1 MNKKI
6 LFLLFFILLLCA
18 GFIALTQE
26 MDFLNQSIDIE
37 KSYALEKQEPVKWFR
52 SNSGAMALEETFS
65 KSVAFRNEYVLSI
78 ETARFS
84 DIPEYLLEYFSSDF
98 TCEIRVLYKN
108 EEPLKTQWLFK
119 DSGSITRMNAVFND
133 TEGWEELY
141 KNNELVLKDGF
152 IEIFDSGAF
161 LISEYRYYNSGIG
174 FKIDYTYNENML
186 TSCAFF
192 IIEEKSNELHEDIA
206 ISLQDQKSGYKLVY
220 ADFYRYNR
228 SLSLRSMERVFYAG
242 MQITQG
248 DPLRIDFPRNTMDAI
263 KESGFITGR
272 INAYSDF
279 FGDVYSDN
287 NYRMIYE
294 NDERGRIITQSFLD
308 DNDNI
313 IWIIKNVWNNNRI
326 VSSEKREG
334 GVVLLAEYEYSGSGE
349 RITEKNYRN
358 GMLERLVRTEGNVDI
373 EELYFNNVL
382 VLRAVWEDGRKISE
396 TRIR

>member
-1 MNKKI
+1 
-6 LFLLFFILLLCA
+6 
-18 GFIALTQE
+18 

>member
-1 MNKKI
+1 LNKKI